1 MQQTLPPFSVLLG
14 PLLGFLFT
22 LGTLLF
28 VALNAHRTLPV
39 AGAEAAAPTDAVPS
53 GTLPESA
60 PPTLEQVHASEPTE
74 TKPENS

>member
-28 VALNAHRTLPV
+28 VALNAHRTVPALET
-39 AGAEAAAPTDAVPS
+39 EAAAPADAVPA
-53 GTLPESA
+53 GTLPESV
-60 PPTLEQVHASEPTE
+60 PPTLEQVHATE
-74 TKPENS
+74 QAETPRENT

>member
-28 VALNAHRTLPV
+28 VALNAHRTVPV
-39 AGAEAAAPTDAVPS
+39 AETAAPADAVPS
-53 GTLPESA
+53 GTLPESV
-60 PPTLEQVHASEPTE
+60 PPTLEQVHTTE
-74 TKPENS
+74 QAETPRENT

>member
-28 VALNAHRTLPV
+28 VALNAHRTVP
-39 AGAEAAAPTDAVPS
+39 AANAELSAPEELTPAPS
-53 GTLPESA
+53 VPESVLSPAEQAGEPGDA
-60 PPTLEQVHASEPTE
+60 PR
-74 TKPENS
+74 ENT